1 MLLYVLTGILK
12 LLHPFMPFITEEIY
26 QAIPH
31 ESEALIIAP
40 YHEYDPALSFPQEE
54 AGFELVMDAIR
65 ALRSRRADM
74 GVPPSRKAK
83 VMVCTAEKGIF
94 EAGAQYVQRL
104 ASASEVEVLG
114 ADYGGDTAG
123 MVAVT
128 TPAARLLMPM
138 AELVD
143 LEAERARLNKELEK
157 AHAQLE
163 AQNRKLANENFVS
176 RAPEA
181 VVNAERERAEKAK
194 ALIANL
200 EESLRALG

>member
-1 MLLYVLTGILK
+1 
-12 LLHPFMPFITEEIY
+12 
-26 QAIPH
+26 
-31 ESEALIIAP
+31 
-40 YHEYDPALSFPQEE
+40 
-54 AGFELVMDAIR
+54 
-65 ALRSRRADM
+65 
-74 GVPPSRKAK
+74 
-83 VMVCTAEKGIF
+83 MVCTAEKGIF

>member
-1 MLLYVLTGILK
+1 
-12 LLHPFMPFITEEIY
+12 
-26 QAIPH
+26 
-31 ESEALIIAP
+31 
-40 YHEYDPALSFPQEE
+40 
-54 AGFELVMDAIR
+54 
-65 ALRSRRADM
+65 
-74 GVPPSRKAK
+74 
-83 VMVCTAEKGIF
+83 
-94 EAGAQYVQRL
+94 
-104 ASASEVEVLG
+104 
-114 ADYGGDTAG
+114 
-123 MVAVT
+123 
-128 TPAARLLMPM
+128 MPM